1 MNLLK
6 FFYAEVNMDYKFKL
20 SGDTAVVTGAAGGIG
35 YEVTDG
41 LLQNGAEN
49 VFMVDYNENT
59 LSECAERIRS
69 AYPDKKIFA
78 IRADLTKEADIKNL
92 VEEISKAGLAVDI
105 LINNAGVARDVYSI
119 NETAEG
125 WSKVID
131 LNLSAQFFV
140 SQAIATAF
148 MIPQKHGRIVNMCS
162 LGGIM
167 GIPSAVAYS
176 SSKGG
181 VMQMTKSLAAEWA
194 RFGILVNCVCPG
206 FVDTPLIAET
216 KKNERWLGYVTMRNP
231 LKRLANA
238 EDIVGATLF
247 LSSNYANFINGTSV
261 VVDGGY
267 SCSG

>member
-1 MNLLK
+1 
-6 FFYAEVNMDYKFKL
+6 MDYKFKL

-35 YEVTDG
+35 YEVVDG
-41 LLQNGAEN
+41 LFQNGAEN
-49 VFMVDYNENT
+49 VFMVDYNENA
-59 LSECAERIRS
+59 LSECAKKIGS
-69 AYPDKKIFA
+69 AYPDKKVFA
-78 IRADLTKEADIKNL
+78 IKADLTKESDVKNL
-92 VEEISKAGLAVDI
+92 VEEIAKTGLKVDI
-105 LINNAGVARDVYSI
+105 LINNAGVARDIYSI
-119 NETAEG
+119 NETQEG

-140 SQAIATAF
+140 AQAIATAF
-148 MIPQKHGRIVNMCS
+148 MIPDKRGGRIVNMCS

-167 GIPSAVAYS
+167 GIPGAVAYS

-181 VMQMTKSLAAEWA
+181 IMQMTKSLAAEWA

-231 LKRLANA
+231 MKRLANA

-247 LSSNYANFINGTSV
+247 LASNHANFVNGTSV

>member
-1 MNLLK
+1 
-6 FFYAEVNMDYKFKL
+6 MDYKFKL
-20 SGDTAVVTGAAGGIG
+20 SGETAVVTGAAGGIG
-35 YEVTDG
+35 LEVTDG
-41 LLQNGAEN
+41 LLQNGIKN
-49 VFMVDYNENT
+49 VFMVDYNENA
-59 LSECAERIRS
+59 LSQCVEKMTS
-69 AYPDKKIFA
+69 LYPDRKIFA
-78 IRADLTKEADIKNL
+78 VTADLTKKEDIAKL
-92 VEEISKAGLAVDI
+92 VEEIKAAGVMVDI
-105 LINNAGVARDVYSI
+105 LINNAGVARDIYSI
-119 NETAEG
+119 NETEEG
-125 WSKVID
+125 WSKVIS

-140 SQAIATAF
+140 SQAIAGEF
-148 MIPQKHGRIVNMCS
+148 MIPEKRGGRIVNMCS

-216 KKNERWLGYVTMRNP
+216 KKNERWLGYVTLRNP
-231 LKRLANA
+231 LKRLAVA

-247 LSSNYANFINGTSV
+247 LSSNYSNFVNGTSV

>member
-1 MNLLK
+1 
-6 FFYAEVNMDYKFKL
+6 MDYKFKL
-20 SGDTAVVTGAAGGIG
+20 SGETAVVTGAAGGIG
-35 YEVTDG
+35 LEVVDG

-49 VFMVDYNENT
+49 VFMVDYNEKALT
-59 LSECAERIRS
+59 ECSEKMS
-69 AYPDKKIFA
+69 SMYPEKKIFA
-78 IRADLTKEADIKNL
+78 IKADLTKKEDIEKL
-92 VEEISKAGLAVDI
+92 VEEIKKTGALVDI
-105 LINNAGVARDVYSI
+105 LINNAGVGRDVYSI
-119 NETAEG
+119 NETEEG
-125 WSKVID
+125 WSKVIS

-140 SQAIATAF
+140 SQAIANAF
-148 MIPQKHGRIVNMCS
+148 MIPEKRGGRIVNMCS

-206 FVDTPLIAET
+206 FVDTQLIAET
-216 KKNERWLGYVTMRNP
+216 KKNERWLGYVTLRNP
-231 LKRLANA
+231 LKRLALA

-247 LSSNYANFINGTSV
+247 LSSNYSSYVNGTSI

>member
-1 MNLLK
+1 
-6 FFYAEVNMDYKFKL
+6 MDYKFKL

-35 YEVTDG
+35 LEVVDG
-41 LLQNGAEN
+41 LLQNDAKN
-49 VFMVDYNENT
+49 VFMVDFNEKALT
-59 LSECAERIRS
+59 ECAERISS
-69 AYPDKKIFA
+69 AYPDKKVFA
-78 IRADLTKEADIKNL
+78 IKADLTKEDDIKKL
-92 VEEISKAGLAVDI
+92 VDEISKTGLTVDI
-105 LINNAGVARDVYSI
+105 LINNAGVARDIYSI

-140 SQAIATAF
+140 SQAVANAF
-148 MIPQKHGRIVNMCS
+148 MIPKKHGRIVNMCS

-194 RFGILVNCVCPG
+194 RFGIQVNCVCPG

-231 LKRLANA
+231 MKRLANA

-247 LSSNYANFINGTSV
+247 LSSNHANFINGTSI